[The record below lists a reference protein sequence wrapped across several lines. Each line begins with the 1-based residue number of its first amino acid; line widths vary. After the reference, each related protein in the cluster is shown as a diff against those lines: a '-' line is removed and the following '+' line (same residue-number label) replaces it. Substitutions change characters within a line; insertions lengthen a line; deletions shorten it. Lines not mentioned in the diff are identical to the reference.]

1 MENCISGLVIISCV
15 LLVVALF
22 IGVCIYLVCSPV
34 KTRRLNEIFSNEE
47 AREQDPEPETSGTEE
62 THSQGAAEEK
72 PAAIPESEAG
82 KTDEANQ
89 KDANPDATK
98 LLNAVKDTIS
108 IIKSEKEIKGEEIIV
123 FVSCSNLTGDNTEQ
137 FIVLD
142 KDAERIA
149 KLTEKPL
156 LTMAISEKE
165 SIKMLLLDDAETSYC
180 TSLLAGQEMKFTCIR

>member
-1 MENCISGLVIISCV
+1 MENCLFGLVIISFV
-15 LLVVALF
+15 LLVMALF

-34 KTRRLNEIFSNEE
+34 KTRRLNEILGNEE
-47 AREQDPEPETSGTEE
+47 AREQDPKPETSGTEE

-82 KTDEANQ
+82 KTEEANQ

-98 LLNAVKDTIS
+98 LLNAVKDAIS

-123 FVSCSNLTGDNTEQ
+123 FVSCSNLTEDNAEQ
-137 FIVLD
+137 FIVFD
-142 KDAERIA
+142 KDAEGIA
-149 KLTEKPL
+149 KLTEKKL

-165 SIKMLLLDDAETSYC
+165 SVTMLLLDDAETSYC
-180 TSLLAGQEMKFTCIR
+180 MSLLAGQGMKFTCIR